1 MIISIFLSAPL
12 PQECHQAF
20 FYLLTP
26 PSRMSPAKNFL
37 LTSLLVISGS
47 VVFFL
52 VELEVLGP
60 PLLWFLG
67 CWKEEA
73 DDVTFAHQRSQ
84 KTEDTLLAKVRGWL
98 PMWDK
103 RQQEK
108 GHCNWINLSNFHISS
123 FLTFHF
129 ELPEET
135 HILFQLPTLS
145 CSTGSWPGQDFGW
158 VQIY

>member
-123 FLTFHF
+123 FLTFH
-129 ELPEET
+129 LDKICPSLSQLI
-135 HILFQLPTLS
+135 HIRFS
-145 CSTGSWPGQDFGW
+145 ES
-158 VQIY
+158 

>member
-1 MIISIFLSAPL
+1 MWQHPAFAQIKIDYKHLSICTL
-12 PQECHQAF
+12 PQESHQAF
-20 FYLLTP
+20 FYLRTP

-84 KTEDTLLAKVRGWL
+84 KTEDTPLAKVRGWL

-123 FLTFHF
+123 FLTFH
-129 ELPEET
+129 LDKICPSLSQLI
-135 HILFQLPTLS
+135 HIRFS
-145 CSTGSWPGQDFGW
+145 ES
-158 VQIY
+158 